1 MDLMISSTVTDTIE
15 DGVILEVHA
24 DDLQVQAYV
33 LISEVDL
40 SVVERL
46 IPVSAFESGAQ
57 IHVAGVHASDEIA
70 EQVLQVLENM
80 DPEDIAV
87 FLCEN
92 AVAYAESLATLG
104 LTY

>member
-15 DGVILEVHA
+15 DGVLLAVHA
-24 DDLQVQAYV
+24 DDLHVQAYV

-40 SVVERL
+40 AVVERL

-57 IHVAGVHASDEIA
+57 IHVAGVHSSDEIA

-80 DPEDIAV
+80 DPGDIAV

-104 LTY
+104 LTH